1 MKRPQLKA
9 FRDRNPV
16 TVGIVSALVVGA
28 VVAGALAVGTLGVL
42 DDGYRM
48 SASFERTG
56 GLQAGADVRLAGVPV
71 GTVTGIDPDFQRG
84 HVVVT
89 LEVDRGVEIGPG
101 TTAEIVAA
109 TLLGGYYVGLDG
121 PVAEPFLEDLDPDD
135 PRRHIPLERTQGPVS
150 LNQVLDETT
159 GVVSAIDVDAAN
171 RVVEQLA
178 GAANRNADQLPA
190 LIDSF
195 TTIAT
200 AVAARDSELRRLS
213 SGAAELT
220 GALAERDEELA
231 ALLDT
236 SQRLLSELAARRD
249 DLSTILDQ
257 GSGAAG
263 EMASLLATR
272 RAAIDRLITD
282 IGTVGTELADTLPA
296 TNRTLTQARTIFP
309 LLVNTLTP
317 EGGFNVRGEGLVVHP
332 AQIDNVLDVVED
344 LLGGL
349 GIAP

>member
-1 MKRPQLKA
+1 MKRPHLKA

-16 TVGIVSALVVGA
+16 TVGVVSAVVVGA
-28 VVAGALAVGTLGVL
+28 VVAGALAFGTLGL
-42 DDGYRM
+42 FDDGYELA
-48 SASFERTG
+48 ASFERTG
-56 GLQAGADVRLAGVPV
+56 GLSAGADVRLAGVPV
-71 GTVTGIDPDFQRG
+71 GKVTDIDPDFQRG

-89 LEVDRGVEIGPG
+89 FEVDPGVEIGTE

-109 TLLGGYYVGLDG
+109 TLLGGYYIGLDG

-135 PRRHIPLERTQGPVS
+135 PRRHIPLERTEGPVS

-171 RVVEQLA
+171 RVVQELA
-178 GAANRNADQLPA
+178 GAANRNVDQLPA

-200 AVAARDSELRRLS
+200 AVAERDSELRRLAS
-213 SGAAELT
+213 SAAELT
-220 GALAERDEELA
+220 GTLAERDEELA
-231 ALLDT
+231 TLLDT
-236 SQRLLSELAARRD
+236 SQRLLAELAARRD
-249 DLSTILDQ
+249 DLSTILDE
-257 GSGAAG
+257 GTGAAG

-272 RAAIDRLITD
+272 RAAIDQLITD
-282 IGTVGTELADTLPA
+282 IGTVSTELADTLPA

-317 EGGFNVRGEGLVVHP
+317 EGGFNVRGEGLIVHP
-332 AQIDNVLDVVED
+332 AQVNQITDVVQG
-344 LLGGL
+344 LLGNL